1 MGFKA
6 KAMTTASL
14 KRRLRVFVPDAEKEM
29 DAAKATSM
37 AEVASKIASR
47 APVERG
53 DYQKSIESGLVSANP
68 SARKRPGYKKPKDGN
83 AVGIFGNF
91 IWRFIEFGTAPHV
104 NGGLFAGTQHPG
116 TSAQPH
122 VFPTWRA
129 NRNSVKKAV
138 RQGLNKAVKKSNAGR
153 KARNG

>member
-1 MGFKA
+1 MAIRA
-6 KAMTTASL
+6 KVISSAKL

-29 DAAKATSM
+29 DTAKLTSM
-37 AEVASKIASR
+37 ADVAAKIAAR
-47 APVERG
+47 APYKTGEYH
-53 DYQKSIESGLVSANP
+53 DSIEAGLVSANP
-68 SARKRPGYKKPKDGN
+68 AARKRPGYRKPKDGN

-91 IWRFIEFGTAPHV
+91 IWRFLEFGTAPHV
-104 NGGLFAGTQHPG
+104 NGGMFEGSEHPG
-116 TSAQPH
+116 TNAKPH

-129 NRNSVKKAV
+129 NRNAVKKAV